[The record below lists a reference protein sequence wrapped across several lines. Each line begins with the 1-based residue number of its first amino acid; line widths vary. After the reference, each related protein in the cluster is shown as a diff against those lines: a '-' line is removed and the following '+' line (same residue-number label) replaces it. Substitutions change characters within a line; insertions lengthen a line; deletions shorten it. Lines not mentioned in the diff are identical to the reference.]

1 MDKELFEDLVQSLK
15 EAGAI
20 ARGEMPPSRRFVLE
34 PPVDVQTVRE
44 TTGLS
49 QREFAQVLRV
59 SVKTL
64 QNWEQRR
71 RTPSGPAAA
80 LLTLAAKAPKMVLE
94 TLHA

>member
-1 MDKELFEDLVQSLK
+1 MSKFFNDLMQSVQDMDKIVQ
-15 EAGAI
+15 GQ
-20 ARGEMPPSRRFVLE
+20 MPPSRRFVVE
-34 PPVDVQTVRE
+34 PPVDVQVVRE

>member
-1 MDKELFEDLVQSLK
+1 MSQFFDDLLQSVKEMDKIVCGD
-15 EAGAI
+15 
-20 ARGEMPPSRRFVLE
+20 MPPSRCFVVE
-34 PPVDVQTVRE
+34 PPPVNVQAVRE
-44 TTGLS
+44 TTGLT

-80 LLTLAAKAPKMVLE
+80 LLTLTAKAPEVVLK

>member
-34 PPVDVQTVRE
+34 SPVDVQTVRE

>member
-1 MDKELFEDLVQSLK
+1 MSQFFDDLMQSVQDMDKIVHGQ
-15 EAGAI
+15 
-20 ARGEMPPSRRFVLE
+20 MPPSRRFVVE
-34 PPVDVQTVRE
+34 PPVDVQSVRE

-80 LLTLAAKAPKMVLE
+80 LLTLAAKAPRMVLE
-94 TLHA
+94 TLHS